1 MKPFVIGIS
10 GASGSGKSTLTDA
23 LVPLFEKD
31 GRKTAVF
38 GADRYF
44 RKELPRMISPTDGKE
59 YPDWNHPDSFDAAAM
74 LADLEKA
81 RDGGE
86 YGAVIFEGVTV
97 FCHPALRDFADVKI
111 WVDASIE
118 TRIARRIARNV
129 VSKGQTVEFI
139 ADYYLRCARYRER
152 QYSVPSRVYAD
163 FTVGND
169 YGTTIDAAAVY
180 EEILVRANR
189 KMNL

>member
-1 MKPFVIGIS
+1 M
-10 GASGSGKSTLTDA
+10 
-23 LVPLFEKD
+23 
-31 GRKTAVF
+31 
-38 GADRYF
+38 
-44 RKELPRMISPTDGKE
+44 
-59 YPDWNHPDSFDAAAM
+59 
-74 LADLEKA
+74 
-81 RDGGE
+81 
-86 YGAVIFEGVTV
+86 V

-129 VSKGQTVEFI
+129 VSKSQTVEFI
-139 ADYYLRCARYRER
+139 ADYYLRCARCRER

-169 YGTTIDAAAVY
+169 YGNTIDAAAVY
-180 EEILVRANR
+180 EEILARANR

>member
-1 MKPFVIGIS
+1 M
-10 GASGSGKSTLTDA
+10 
-23 LVPLFEKD
+23 
-31 GRKTAVF
+31 
-38 GADRYF
+38 
-44 RKELPRMISPTDGKE
+44 
-59 YPDWNHPDSFDAAAM
+59 
-74 LADLEKA
+74 
-81 RDGGE
+81 
-86 YGAVIFEGVTV
+86 
-97 FCHPALRDFADVKI
+97 KI

-169 YGTTIDAAAVY
+169 YGTTIDAVPVY
-180 EEILVRANR
+180 EKIKALTEKNR
-189 KMNL
+189 E